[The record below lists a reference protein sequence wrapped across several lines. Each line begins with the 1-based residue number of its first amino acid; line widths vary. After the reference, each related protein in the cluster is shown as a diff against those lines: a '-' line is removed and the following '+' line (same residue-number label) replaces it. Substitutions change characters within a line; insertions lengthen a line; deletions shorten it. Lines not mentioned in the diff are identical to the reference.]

1 MWQPQ
6 TSESGVTQHVLFVS
20 DLCSRKPAQEEG
32 VHGHAGEAD
41 GRIEQRGGH
50 VPAEVRLPR
59 AAKLGA
65 STPGSKI
72 ASSTVGLKN
81 NNLRDGHLEHHHQ

>member
-1 MWQPQ
+1 MPDVAF
-6 TSESGVTQHVLFVS
+6 ESRVTQHVLFVT
-20 DLCSRKPAQEEG
+20 DLRSRKPSEEEG
-32 VHGHAGEAD
+32 VHGHVGEAD
-41 GRIEQRGGH
+41 GRVEQRGGH

-72 ASSTVGLKN
+72 ASSTLVGLKN
-81 NNLRDGHLEHHHQ
+81 NNIRDGHL